1 MLNHLHFLHYLK
13 IYLDFSAPTLA
24 GGFTRRLRAPCCC
37 GLQHAQQ
44 VRFAAGGKRRY
55 AAFGG

>member
-1 MLNHLHFLHYLK
+1 M
-13 IYLDFSAPTLA
+13 
-24 GGFTRRLRAPCCC
+24 GGFRGRLRDTCCC

-55 AAFGG
+55 AAIEG